1 MFNLAYIKSGEIFT
15 NVYRPKDDTT
25 TYQENNYNIT
35 TTGTDLTQL
44 NGIYAVPTKRGEDYI
59 DYTLYL
65 VVAHADYIGTQY
77 SIVLDGTPR
86 RSPLHSEA
94 WKQGYKDNYYASEP
108 TSARWNTKIP
118 FPIFKTQ
125 ADASDYVRNGDV
137 SKALNK
143 DEVMYG
149 QIYFDFFV
157 NGDNY
162 PNVSASFTTEFEHD
176 NCDLLF
182 SFYFMLGDKMETA
195 IAFKDVSVDTLVTT
209 TFKSIVEK
217 ADLNLFKT
225 ILYNVTKPFTGGD
238 IHIYGIRETKH
249 GEGAVDYKGHYET
262 LSENEVVIRWHT
274 ENEEESPYESD
285 SYQNEDDKDENDTDE
300 PDGISTVGL
309 LTTSYKVTRAVL
321 NNIGQKL
328 WDSSFLDNLK
338 LVNNNPI
345 ENIISVSLYP
355 FDFTDDNATTSNI
368 FIGNV
373 DMGVTGSK
381 LSGNIPIFESEAF
394 KISTSGKIPLWA
406 NFEPYTRLS
415 LFLPYVGFKE
425 IPTNQFMGDSLRI
438 KAIVDI
444 TVGTIKYILYNSKG
458 KVCTF
463 DGNIAID
470 IPITAS
476 NKAQQTF
483 SYLQSAIGVGA
494 SVAAKD
500 VGGIVSGISN
510 VIANPFHSETKGGN
524 SSTLDTYM
532 GTSVILYRD
541 RPVIQYPSTFAN
553 DKGLPC
559 KLSLRLEQQS
569 GYIQCDKSIHIKGIP
584 CTVAEQEEIYSLLTS
599 GVYL

>member
-1 MFNLAYIKSGEIFT
+1 MAYIKSGEIVT
-15 NVYRPKDDTT
+15 KIHRPKDDTSI
-25 TYQENNYNIT
+25 YQENTYNISCS
-35 TTGTDLTQL
+35 GTDLNQL
-44 NGIYAVPTKRGEDYI
+44 NGIYAVPTKRGENYV

-65 VVAHADYIGTQY
+65 VVAHKDYTGNQY
-77 SIVLDGTPR
+77 YIVMDGSR
-86 RSPLHSEA
+86 RGSQLRNEA
-94 WKQGYKDNYYASEP
+94 WKQGFSDNAYASEP
-108 TSARWNTKIP
+108 HSARWNTKIP
-118 FPIFKTQ
+118 FPIFTSQ
-125 ADASDYVRNGDV
+125 AEARDYVRNGDV

-149 QIYFDFFV
+149 QIYFDFYV

-182 SFYFMLGDKMETA
+182 SFYFMLGNNIGNA

-217 ADLNLFKT
+217 ADLNLFKS

-249 GEGAVDYKGHYET
+249 GEGAVDYKGRYET

-274 ENEEESPYESD
+274 ENENESPYESD
-285 SYQNEDDKDENDTDE
+285 SYQNEDDTDENDTDE

-309 LTTSYKVTRAVL
+309 LTTSYKVSRDVL

-355 FDFTDDNATTSNI
+355 FNFKDDNATTSNI

-373 DMGVTGSK
+373 DMGISGSK
-381 LSGNIPIFESEAF
+381 LSGTIPIFESEAF

-463 DGNIAID
+463 DGQIAIE

-483 SYLQSAIGVGA
+483 GYLQSAMGIGA
-494 SVAAKD
+494 SVASKD
-500 VGGIVSGISN
+500 VGGIVNGISN
-510 VIANPFHSETKGGN
+510 VIANPFHSETKSGN

-584 CTVAEQEEIYSLLTS
+584 CTVEEQEEIYTLLTS
-599 GVYL
+599 GVYI

>member
-1 MFNLAYIKSGEIFT
+1 MAYIKSGEIVT
-15 NVYRPKDDTT
+15 KIHRPKDDTAI
-25 TYQENNYNIT
+25 YQENTYNISC
-35 TTGTDLTQL
+35 TGTDLNQL
-44 NGIYAVPTKRGEDYI
+44 NGIYAVPTKRGENYV

-65 VVAHADYIGTQY
+65 VVAHNDYTGNQY
-77 SIVLDGTPR
+77 FIAVDGSPR
-86 RSPLHSEA
+86 RSPTRSEA
-94 WKQGYKDNYYASEP
+94 WKQGYSDNAYGSEP
-108 TSARWNTKIP
+108 KSASWNTKIP
-118 FPIFKTQ
+118 FPIFTSQ
-125 ADASDYVRNGDV
+125 SEARDYVRNGDV

-149 QIYFDFFV
+149 QIYFDFYV

-182 SFYFMLGDKMETA
+182 SFYFMLGNNIGNA

-217 ADLNLFKT
+217 ADLNLFKS

-249 GEGAVDYKGHYET
+249 GEGAVDYKGRYET

-274 ENEEESPYESD
+274 ENENESPYESD
-285 SYQNEDDKDENDTDE
+285 SYQNEDDTDEKDTDE
-300 PDGISTVGL
+300 PEGISTVGL
-309 LTTSYKVTRAVL
+309 LTTSYKVSRDVL

-328 WDSSFLDNLK
+328 WNSSFLDNLK

-355 FDFTDDNATTSNI
+355 FNFKDDNATTSNI

-373 DMGVTGSK
+373 DMGISGSK
-381 LSGNIPIFESEAF
+381 LSGTIPIFESKAF
-394 KISTSGKIPLWA
+394 NISTSGKIPLWA

-438 KAIVDI
+438 KAIIDI

-463 DGNIAID
+463 DGKIAID

-483 SYLQSAIGVGA
+483 NYLQSVMGIGA
-494 SVAAKD
+494 SAVSKD

-584 CTVAEQEEIYSLLTS
+584 CTVEEQEEIYSLLTS

>member
-1 MFNLAYIKSGEIFT
+1 MAYIKSGDIVT
-15 NVYRPKDDTT
+15 KIHRPKDDATI
-25 TYQENNYNIT
+25 YQENTYKISC
-35 TTGTDLTQL
+35 TGTDLTQL
-44 NGIYAVPTKRGEDYI
+44 NGIYAVPTKRGEDFV
-59 DYTLYL
+59 DYTIYL
-65 VVAHADYIGTQY
+65 VVAHADYIGNQY
-77 SIVLDGTPR
+77 SIVVDGTPR
-86 RSPLHSEA
+86 RSPLRSEA
-94 WKQGYKDNYYASEP
+94 WKQGYSDSAYTSEP
-108 TSARWNTKIP
+108 TSASWNTKMP
-118 FPIFKTQ
+118 FPIFTSQEEAK
-125 ADASDYVRNGDV
+125 DYVRSGDV

-143 DEVMYG
+143 DDVMYG
-149 QIYFDFFV
+149 QIYFDFYV

-182 SFYFMLGDKMETA
+182 TFYFMLGSGNIANA
-195 IAFKDVSVDTLVTT
+195 IRFEDISVDTLVTT

-217 ADLNLFKT
+217 ADLSLFKT
-225 ILYNVTKPFTGGD
+225 ILYNATKPFTGGD
-238 IHIYGIRETKH
+238 IYIYGIRESKH
-249 GEGAVDYKGHYET
+249 GEGAVDYKGRYET
-262 LSENEVVIRWHT
+262 VNENEVIIRWHT
-274 ENEEESPYESD
+274 ETEKESPYESD
-285 SYQNEDDKDENDTDE
+285 SYQNEDDTDDKDTDE
-300 PDGISTVGL
+300 PSGISTVGL

-328 WDSSFLDNLK
+328 WDSSFLENLK

-355 FDFTDDNATTSNI
+355 FDFTDANATTSNI

-381 LSGNIPIFESEAF
+381 LSGSIPIFESEAF

-415 LFLPYVGFKE
+415 LFLPYIGFKE

-463 DGNIAID
+463 DGNIAIE

-483 SYLQSAIGVGA
+483 SYLQSAIGIGS
-494 SVAAKD
+494 SVASKD
-500 VGGIVSGISN
+500 VGGIVNGISN
-510 VIANPFHSETKGGN
+510 VIANPFHSETKGAN

-532 GTSVILYRD
+532 GTSVILYRN

-569 GYIQCDKSIHIKGIP
+569 GYIQCDKSIHIKSIP
-584 CTVAEQEEIYSLLTS
+584 CTVAEQEEIYTLLTS

>member
-1 MFNLAYIKSGEIFT
+1 MAYIKSGDIVT
-15 NVYRPKDDTT
+15 KIHRPKDDTSI
-25 TYQENNYNIT
+25 YQENTYKISCS
-35 TTGTDLTQL
+35 GTDLNQL
-44 NGIYAVPTKRGEDYI
+44 NGIYAVPTKRGNNYV

-65 VVAHADYIGTQY
+65 VVAHNDYTGNQY
-77 SIVLDGTPR
+77 FIAVDGSPR
-86 RSPLHSEA
+86 RSPTRSEA
-94 WKQGYKDNYYASEP
+94 WKQGYSDTAYASAP
-108 TSARWNTKIP
+108 QSARWNTKIP
-118 FPIFKTQ
+118 FPIFTSQ
-125 ADASDYVRNGDV
+125 TEARDYVRNGDV

-149 QIYFDFFV
+149 QIYFDFYV

-162 PNVSASFTTEFEHD
+162 PNVSASFTTEFEHE

-182 SFYFMLGDKMETA
+182 SFYFMLGNNIGNA

-217 ADLNLFKT
+217 ADLNLFKS

-249 GEGAVDYKGHYET
+249 GEGAVDYKGRYET

-274 ENEEESPYESD
+274 EDENESPYESD
-285 SYQNEDDKDENDTDE
+285 SYQNEEDTDENDTEE

-309 LTTSYKVTRAVL
+309 LTTSYKVSRDVL

-328 WDSSFLDNLK
+328 WDTSFLDNLK

-355 FDFTDDNATTSNI
+355 FVFKDDNAKTSNI

-373 DMGVTGSK
+373 DMGISGSK
-381 LSGNIPIFESEAF
+381 LSGTIPIFESESF

-438 KAIVDI
+438 KAIIDI

-458 KVCTF
+458 KVCSF
-463 DGNIAID
+463 DGHIAIE

-476 NKAQQTF
+476 NKAQQTLG
-483 SYLQSAIGVGA
+483 YLQSALSIGA
-494 SVAAKD
+494 SVGAKD
-500 VGGIVSGISN
+500 VGGIVNGISN

-584 CTVAEQEEIYSLLTS
+584 CTVEEQEEIYSLLTS